1 MVGSFSALPAP
12 DAAASTPPPEH
23 VLKAGRRN
31 GKAEARGAMS
41 GMRNRQA
48 AAPGSRGSP
57 GLFGRGRGVF
67 PLKLSG
73 TGKRRSGS
81 VLSYPSEA
89 FSGGRRSGEPS
100 AAGRSLTPESAG
112 SVGVRKRKG
121 KRKRNARFR
130 RKKARAAGNP
140 AEGLGTGRKSSLQP
154 GFFVPSQKKRPADRR
169 KNTQERTWQN
179 TGHCA

>member
-23 VLKAGRRN
+23 VRKAGRRN

-41 GMRNRQA
+41 GTRNRQA

-121 KRKRNARFR
+121 KRKRNARFPGR
-130 RKKARAAGNP
+130 RRELP
-140 AEGLGTGRKSSLQP
+140 EIRPRDAEHTERSAFSPDLS
-154 GFFVPSQKKRPADRR
+154 GFLRKKRPADRR